1 MQNARYY
8 LNRASTLATRWN
20 IETCHA
26 RLQETF
32 ADVPLTKDAI
42 PRVCY
47 IKEYDLLYNRIQ
59 KNANSNTMVLWNH
72 LVNARMD
79 SVIKSRNK
87 IAHLHDLGSATLS
100 RLGRSRSLL
109 VIRDPYSRVLSA
121 FLDKFRRPAIRQEHG
136 DFDLAPA
143 GFARFVAWL
152 EEDGL
157 EKNAHWDLQTKQM
170 LLPLGRY
177 TDVVRFERYGQG
189 MLEFLR
195 ELGVPEEKLAFS
207 GLVTH
212 GARHAT
218 GADEKLA
225 AFYDRDTRRRVA
237 KIYEADFAALGYG
250 I

>member
-8 LNRASTLATRWN
+8 LNRVSPLAAGWN

-26 RLQETF
+26 RLQAVF
-32 ADVPLTKDAI
+32 ADVPLAKDAI

-47 IKEYDLLYNRIQ
+47 IAQYDLLYNRIQ
-59 KNANSNTMVLWNH
+59 KNANSNTMVLWNY

-79 SVIKSRNK
+79 RVIKSRKN
-87 IAHLHDLGSATLS
+87 IAHLHDLGSAALS
-100 RLGRSRSLL
+100 RLGGSRSLL

-121 FLDKFRRPAIRQEHG
+121 FLDKFRRPAIRRAHG

-152 EEDGL
+152 EEGGL
-157 EKNAHWDLQTKQM
+157 EKNGHWDLQTKQM

-177 TDVVRFERYGQG
+177 TDVVRFEQYGQR
-189 MLEFLR
+189 MLEFLL

-225 AFYDRDTRRRVA
+225 AFYDGDTRLRVA
-237 KIYEADFAALGYG
+237 RIYEADFTALGYG
-250 I
+250 V